1 MVIIALLIAAIVS
14 FIGVFGKMLIEITDD
29 IDKKHREEQKEKEF
43 QRHLQESIRK
53 GQRRN

>member
-1 MVIIALLIAAIVS
+1 MVIIVLFIAAVIAFV
-14 FIGVFGKMLIEITDD
+14 GVFGKMLIEITNEV
-29 IDKKHREEQKEKEF
+29 DKRHREEQKEREF

>member
-1 MVIIALLIAAIVS
+1 MVIIALFIAAVVS
-14 FIGVFGKMLIEITDD
+14 FVGVFGKMFIEITNDV
-29 IDKKHREEQKEKEF
+29 DKKHREEQKEREF

>member
-1 MVIIALLIAAIVS
+1 MIIIVFLIAVAVV
-14 FIGVFGKMLIEITDD
+14 GVFGKMLIEITDD
-29 IDKKHREEQKEKEF
+29 IDKKNKEEQKEREF